1 MWHTT
6 GRRPN
11 GPGGRDARGLIARL
25 APMHMLVLVP
35 VLVCG
40 LLAACTT
47 SFPPRASVPPPTLPA
62 PRVLAVAD
70 AGRASLSQVMQM
82 DADPAAGRA
91 YLLVGHQIFGPAVSA
106 PWADSVVGVDRDTG
120 ATLWRFGTAN
130 ASIADHQHHL
140 SGMVADLATHQVF
153 LASGSSF
160 LALDAVTGAVAVT
173 VSLPS
178 GTDCVSYPAPVE
190 SPALD
195 AQGRAVFPCNT
206 ISDTQPQ
213 AVGVLVDF
221 AARTASVV
229 APPPAPTPP
238 SEPAHGI
245 LGHLY
250 VVTDQ
255 GLRVQALGSK
265 EGPSTVAEL
274 PFNVSGFNARLF
286 VELAADGSPTGRLY
300 LAGIGGQ
307 VAILQD
313 GAPSALAG
321 QTGSLW
327 ATVLAERAVALT
339 VAPSRFTSADAL
351 PALSNFLVA
360 PGRVAFTAC
369 FGEAKPDVA
378 GSVTT
383 STMATAESDG
393 STLVQL
399 SLIVRGSQGEETGS
413 RSWTVFVAAN
423 GEATILSD
431 QGSVD
436 PFKPLP
442 SVPCPV

>member
-1 MWHTT
+1 M
-6 GRRPN
+6 RPTSERPPS
-11 GPGGRDARGLIARL
+11 GPRVWDARGNRPRL
-25 APMHMLVLVP
+25 ARGHLLVLV
-35 VLVCG
+35 LVCC

-47 SFPPRASVPPPTLPA
+47 SLPPRASVPPPVLPA
-62 PRVLAVAD
+62 PRILAIAD

-82 DADPAAGRA
+82 AADPAAGRA
-91 YLLVGHQIFGPAVSA
+91 YLLAGHQIFGPAVSA

-120 ATLWRFGTAN
+120 ATLWHFGTSN
-130 ASIADHQHHL
+130 ASTSDHQAHL
-140 SGMVADLATHQVF
+140 SGIVANPATHQVF

-160 LALDAVTGAVAVT
+160 LALDGATGAVAVT
-173 VSLPS
+173 VSLPP
-178 GTDCVSYPAPVE
+178 GTDCVSYPAPLQ
-190 SPALD
+190 PPTLD
-195 AQGRAVFPCNT
+195 AQGRAVFRCNT
-206 ISDTQPQ
+206 ISDTQPH

-229 APPPAPTPP
+229 APPPAPNPP
-238 SEPAHGI
+238 PEPAHGI

-250 VVTDQ
+250 VVTGQ
-255 GLRVQALGSK
+255 GLRVEALGPK

-274 PFNVSGFNARLF
+274 PFNVSGFSSRLF
-286 VELAADGSPTGRLY
+286 VELDADGSPTGRLY

-313 GAPSALAG
+313 AAPAALAG

-339 VAPSRFTSADAL
+339 VATSRFASADAL
-351 PALSNFLVA
+351 PTLPGFLVA
-360 PGRVAFTAC
+360 PGRMAFTYC
-369 FGEAKPDVA
+369 FGEAKPDA
-378 GSVTT
+378 DGSVTT
-383 STMATAESDG
+383 STAATPESDG

-399 SLIVRGSQGEETGS
+399 SLIVRGPQGEETGS
-413 RSWTVFVAAN
+413 RSWTVSVAAN
-423 GEATILSD
+423 GQATILSD